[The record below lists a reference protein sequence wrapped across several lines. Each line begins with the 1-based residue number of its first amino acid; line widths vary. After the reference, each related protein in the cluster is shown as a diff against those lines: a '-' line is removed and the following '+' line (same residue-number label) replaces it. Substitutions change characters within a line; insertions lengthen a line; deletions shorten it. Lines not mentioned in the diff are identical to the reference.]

1 MSRIEPRTHL
11 PIQSPSSNE
20 VSGTKQ
26 ASNVAGA
33 MRGVPLSRV
42 RKQHLRKPK
51 EAPEKISSVAGNKAV
66 LAGDIQPLRNR
77 RKDQLIGDISRIIS
91 KLDAMEGMDDGDD
104 VSKLCKVMLHE
115 HVRRLSL
122 ISGTQIESDTLKG
135 TA

>member
-11 PIQSPSSNE
+11 PIQTSQVSNPE
-20 VSGTKQ
+20 DVSKS
-26 ASNVAGA
+26 SNVAGA

-42 RKQHLRKPK
+42 RKQQLRKPK
-51 EAPEKISSVAGNKAV
+51 EAPEKTSAVAGNKAV
-66 LAGDIQPLRNR
+66 LAGDIQPLRDR

-91 KLDAMEGMDDGDD
+91 KIDELEEMEGEED

-115 HVRRLSL
+115 HIRRLTL
-122 ISGTQIESDTLKG
+122 ISGTQVEADTLKG